1 MRKLIEVLLPVAA
14 ALVLAGTIVSPALAA
29 PADTRFTD
37 FEAGLKAFDVT
48 LSGEIA
54 VGTPAAELIREAGF
68 EDILRP
74 QDFLGVRSV
83 GNGADV
89 GVLRPVVS
97 AVNKVE
103 ARPMNMRLALT
114 MLSQSYGGEDN
125 LAVVNAQSQP
135 DLLALSIQSGR
146 VTLDDVRKLL
156 VAFKLQEVPPEAG
169 LTLKVPL
176 VIWKDATLILRPG
189 EVLQMS
195 RTDGAFLVSFGHLEV
210 QGATIE
216 MTGTNSPG
224 SHNFQPFVIIA
235 DAGTLQMNGARVANL
250 GFGETPKFSGFA
262 ILRGASRGTDR
273 KSWIEN
279 SRFEGLDSLTLSGA
293 DNLLIRGNHF
303 RDNRS
308 AALVVSRSKG
318 VSVLSNLF
326 SGRMSTNAVRME
338 DGSSRG
344 WVSGNLVMTGDRAGI
359 IVRKESHGVTI
370 ANNIIWGR
378 KGSGVSVAASD
389 CVLLEDNVLLRNG
402 QKGIEVRD
410 SQQARILRNQIAHNH
425 NAGVWVSGQEEG
437 FETVLQDNE
446 LVGNGSGVS
455 GATSARIVLAGN
467 DFTRQLPQ
475 FLSGDIAAQSRLIAE
490 NAVGATPMVM
500 TANGLVEAAPPA
512 MTCEE

>member
-1 MRKLIEVLLPVAA
+1 MRKIAEVLLPVAA
-14 ALVLAGTIVSPALAA
+14 ALVLAGAIVAPARAA
-29 PADTRFTD
+29 PDARFSE
-37 FEAGLKAFDVT
+37 FEAELKAFDLA
-48 LSGEIA
+48 LSGDIA
-54 VGTPAAELIREAGF
+54 LGTPAAELIREAGF
-68 EDILRP
+68 DSVLHPEA
-74 QDFLGVRSV
+74 FLGVRAS
-83 GNGADV
+83 GNAAEGAV
-89 GVLRPVVS
+89 QRPGAS

-103 ARPMNMRLALT
+103 AQPMNMRLALT

-135 DLLALSIQSGR
+135 DLLALGIQSGR
-146 VTLDDVRKLL
+146 VTLDDIRKLL
-156 VAFKLQEVPPEAG
+156 VAFKLQDVTPEAG

-176 VIWKDATLILRPG
+176 VIWKDATLLLRPG
-189 EVLQMS
+189 ETLQMS
-195 RTDGAFLVSFGHLEV
+195 RTDGAFLVSFGHLDI
-210 QGATIE
+210 QNASIE

-224 SHNFQPFVIIA
+224 SHNFQPFVIVA
-235 DAGTLQMNGARVANL
+235 DSGTLQMTASRVSNL

-326 SGRMSTNAVRME
+326 SGRMSTNAIRME

-344 WVSGNLVMTGDRAGI
+344 WVSGNLVMSGDRAGI

-370 ANNIIWGR
+370 ASNIIWGR

-389 CVLLEDNVLLRNG
+389 CALLEDNILLRNG

-410 SQQARILRNQIAHNH
+410 SQQTRISRNQIAHNH
-425 NAGVWVSGQEEG
+425 NAGVWVSGQEAS

-455 GATSARIVLAGN
+455 GATSARILLAGN
-467 DFTRQLPQ
+467 NFTRQLPQ
-475 FLSGDIAAQSRLIAE
+475 FLSGDIVAQSRLIAKNVE
-490 NAVGATPMVM
+490 GATPMVM
-500 TANGLVEAAPPA
+500 TSNGLVEAGPPA
-512 MTCEE
+512 LVCEE

>member
-1 MRKLIEVLLPVAA
+1 MRNLTEVLLSVA
-14 ALVLAGTIVSPALAA
+14 ALVLAGTVVLPALAA
-29 PADTRFTD
+29 PDTQFTA
-37 FEAGLKAFDVT
+37 FEAKLKAFDVT

-68 EDILRP
+68 EEILRP
-74 QDFLGVRSV
+74 QDFLGARSS
-83 GNGADV
+83 GTGAADPAS
-89 GVLRPVVS
+89 RPVLS
-97 AVNKVE
+97 AINKVD
-103 ARPMNMRLALT
+103 AQPMNMRLALT

-135 DLLALSIQSGR
+135 DLLALSIQKGR

-156 VAFKLQEVPPEAG
+156 VAFKLQEVTPEAG

-195 RTDGAFLVSFGHLEV
+195 RTDGAFLVSFGHLDV
-210 QGATIE
+210 QGATMI

-224 SHNFQPFVIIA
+224 SHNFQPFVIVA
-235 DAGTLQMNGARVANL
+235 DAGTLQMSGARIANL

-279 SRFEGLDSLTLSGA
+279 SRMEGLDSLTLSGA
-293 DNLLIRGNHF
+293 DNLVIRGNHF

-308 AALVVSRSKG
+308 AAVVVSRSKG

-326 SGRMSTNAVRME
+326 SGRMSTNAIRME

-344 WVSGNLVMTGDRAGI
+344 WVSGNLVMSGDRAGI
-359 IVRKESHGVTI
+359 IVRKESHSVTI
-370 ANNIIWGR
+370 SDNIVWGR

-389 CVLLEDNVLLRNG
+389 CVVLENNVLLRSG

-410 SQQARILRNQIAHNH
+410 SQQTRISHNQIAHNH
-425 NAGVWVSGQEEG
+425 NAGVWVSGQKEG

-475 FLSGDIAAQSRLIAE
+475 FLSGDIVGQSRLIAKNVQGE
-490 NAVGATPMVM
+490 TPMVM

-512 MTCEE
+512 KVCEE